1 MRSAL
6 ALAFLLVATPALAAQ
21 SMEMANGYGWI
32 GANRDVSPEQ
42 LGQLFCSARISGDM
56 TPLEKFYA
64 PKLRTLLAELPSSA
78 TVPWQGVTDR
88 PQSCNVRIL
97 NGFDNT
103 VGVLV
108 EVRYAGPATQWAD
121 TLNLE
126 RTPDSW
132 LLNNVFYEGGG
143 NLRFRLAALVP

>member
-1 MRSAL
+1 
-6 ALAFLLVATPALAAQ
+6 
-21 SMEMANGYGWI
+21 
-32 GANRDVSPEQ
+32 
-42 LGQLFCSARISGDM
+42 M

-64 PKLRTLLAELPSSA
+64 PKLKTLLAQLPSSA
-78 TVPWQGVTDR
+78 NVPWQGVAER
-88 PQSCNVRIL
+88 PQSCDVRIL

-108 EVRYAGPATQWAD
+108 EVHYAGSGTQWAD